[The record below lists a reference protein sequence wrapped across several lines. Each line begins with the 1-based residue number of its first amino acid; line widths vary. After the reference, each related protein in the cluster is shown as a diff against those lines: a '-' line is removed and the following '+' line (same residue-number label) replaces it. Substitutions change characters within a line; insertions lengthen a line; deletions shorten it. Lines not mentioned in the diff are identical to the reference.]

1 MKLNRLQ
8 SPKHYKEGAHRSAFA
23 LNKLRFL
30 LVLASS
36 FISSSPCNSNIFSF
50 HFLLVSWPLHGER
63 CFRNDFYVSDYNC
76 TLYCHKILLRSLLS
90 LMESESEIHPHSPHP
105 NTHVNLHL
113 QHSCGL
119 LTLIPSVR
127 QDQTPPIGAPE
138 TKKKNRRVLR
148 TARQRR
154 LQRIKISTRVR
165 RTINSFTL
173 LVS

>member
-1 MKLNRLQ
+1 
-8 SPKHYKEGAHRSAFA
+8 
-23 LNKLRFL
+23 
-30 LVLASS
+30 
-36 FISSSPCNSNIFSF
+36 
-50 HFLLVSWPLHGER
+50 
-63 CFRNDFYVSDYNC
+63 
-76 TLYCHKILLRSLLS
+76 
-90 LMESESEIHPHSPHP
+90 MESESEIHPHSPHP

-154 LQRIKISTRVR
+154 LQRIKISTRLYHRKLKAQIAYLTRENERLKEIEDLRLAAGLKVQLKR
-165 RTINSFTL
+165 SLSSHF
-173 LVS
+173 